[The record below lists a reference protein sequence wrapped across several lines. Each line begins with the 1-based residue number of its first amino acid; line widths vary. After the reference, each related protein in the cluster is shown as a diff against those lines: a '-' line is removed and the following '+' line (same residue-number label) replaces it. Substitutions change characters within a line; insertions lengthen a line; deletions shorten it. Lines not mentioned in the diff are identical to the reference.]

1 MYICTQYL
9 QVVEGVLLFLNL
21 QYEHLSR
28 SALKQLRPS
37 LTVAID
43 TLTHLSTSDEEAAAT
58 SCIFQLRGLKLIHK
72 SVLMCIKFFVLQC

>member
-1 MYICTQYL
+1 MYNMHSIFV

-21 QYEHLSR
+21 QCEHLSR

-43 TLTHLSTSDEEAAAT
+43 TLTQSSTSDA
-58 SCIFQLRGLKLIHK
+58 SCKLQLRGLN
-72 SVLMCIKFFVLQC
+72 